1 MGTSPGKAGTK
12 AKAQAPSG
20 TRLVP
25 LDLRAALAHLRPD
38 RQSWVRLEGVPESI
52 VLSAGQSEAGGSWLL
67 TLADL
72 DNLNAVAPASFRG
85 QTPLSVVLVRRSAE
99 GSGFETVSSFGVLLT
114 PEGAVSA
121 FSSLEPEERDGGA
134 DSVGQLRATVG
145 KGRGKLTV
153 KTVKRALDL
162 GDGRATTG
170 FVAQRSHAQLDALF
184 RGELGHNPGASSE
197 TSVDIEQRLT
207 LARRMWEG
215 QAAQE
220 MASARKGWD
229 EERAKLTT
237 RIGELEEQLHLTAQ
251 ELAQAREGDG
261 DMHRNVRAKLID
273 VVARLSDE
281 HAAELAEIERRLR
294 QEAEDMLAAARAEW
308 ECTGGPAPS

>member
-1 MGTSPGKAGTK
+1 MSTSPGKTGSK
-12 AKAQAPSG
+12 AKAQAQAG

-25 LDLRAALAHLRPD
+25 LDLRSALIHLRPD
-38 RQSWVRLEGVPESI
+38 RQSWVRLEGVPDGI
-52 VLSAGQSEAGGSWLL
+52 MLSAGQSEGSGSWLL
-67 TLADL
+67 ALADL
-72 DNLNAVAPASFRG
+72 DNLNAIAPASFRG
-85 QTPLSVVLVRRSAE
+85 QAPLSVVLLRRQAD
-99 GSGFETVSSFGVLLT
+99 GNGFETISSFGLLLT

-121 FSSLEPEERDGGA
+121 FSGLEPEEREGSPE
-134 DSVGQLRATVG
+134 SVGQLRATVG

-153 KTVKRALDL
+153 KTVKRAIDFS
-162 GDGRATTG
+162 DGRATTG

-184 RGELGHNPGASSE
+184 RGELAHNPGASSE
-197 TSVDIEQRLT
+197 ASVDIEQRLT

-215 QAAQE
+215 QAAQD

-229 EERAKLTT
+229 EERTKLTA
-237 RIGELEEQLHLTAQ
+237 RIGELEEQLHLTMQ

-294 QEAEDMLAAARAEW
+294 REAEDMLAAARAEW
-308 ECTGGPAPS
+308 ECTGGPTMG